1 MDKRRILSIAAVV
14 ALFLGIINTL
24 FTVDETKQALVLQL
38 GTFIREIKDPG
49 LHVKIP
55 FMQEVVQ
62 YERRLLRLDA
72 PPSTY
77 FSKDKKQLIVD
88 AYARY
93 YVTDPL
99 LFFRALRTEG
109 AARARVDDLV
119 TSNLRQEFAR
129 DNQSDIIKG
138 ERNAI
143 TQRVTEATRGT
154 AREFGIEVVDVRIK
168 RVEFPDEIA
177 LSIYGRMNAE
187 REKEA
192 LKFRSEGREE
202 EVKIKAQAEKERA
215 ILLAEATRKAQEL
228 RGEGEAQAVEIY
240 ARALEQ
246 DPEFF
251 AFQRSLEAYKSFLKS
266 DATVVLSSQSDL
278 FRYLANPGGVAPS
291 P

>member
-1 MDKRRILSIAAVV
+1 MDKRSILSIGAVV
-14 ALFLGIINTL
+14 ALFLGITNTF

-38 GTFIREIKDPG
+38 GTLFPEIRGPG

-55 FMQEVVQ
+55 FVQEVVQ

-93 YVTDPL
+93 YITDPVA
-99 LFFRALRTEG
+99 FYRAVRTEG
-109 AARARVDDLV
+109 GAQARVGDLV
-119 TSNLRQEFAR
+119 SSSLRQEFAQ

-143 TQRVTEATRGT
+143 TQRVTEETRGI
-154 AREFGIEVVDVRIK
+154 AREFGIEVKDVRIK

-202 EVKIKAQAEKERA
+202 EAKIKAQADKERA
-215 ILLAEATRKAQEL
+215 ILLAEATRRAQEL
-228 RGEGEAQAVEIY
+228 RGQGEAQAVEIY
-240 ARALEQ
+240 ARALEE

-251 AFQRSLEAYKSFLKS
+251 AFQRSLEAYKAFLKS

-278 FRYLANPGGVAPS
+278 FRYLANPGGVARS